1 MMQQYL
7 AIKREHPGEL
17 LFYRMGDFYELFY
30 DDAQVAAEVLDITL
44 TARGKSAGEP
54 IPMAGVPY
62 HAAENYLARLV
73 RSGHAV
79 AIAEQIG
86 DPATSKGPVE
96 RRVVRI
102 VTPGTLSDESL
113 LDARS
118 DSLLLSMFS
127 QDGRTGLAWVDVSS
141 GRFLVSEVA
150 NGEAVNAE
158 LQRLTPAEILVAED
172 SVHEELMDRS
182 GVRRQPAWH
191 FDTSAAR
198 RALNNQFQTQDLR
211 GFGCEEMELAIAAA
225 GCLLD
230 YLKETQRGQLPHIR
244 GMRAETQSDSVLL
257 DAATRRNLE
266 IDCNLQGGEENTL
279 FSVLASTRT
288 AMGTRHLK
296 RWLHRPVNAVAE
308 LCARQAAVRHLLDGY
323 RFETVR
329 EHLKAVGDVERILA
343 RVALGSA
350 RPRDLT
356 RLCDSLAK
364 VPELRSDL
372 TLGDGTSARIAE
384 IAELLGDFPE
394 LVALLHRALVENP
407 PVVVRDGGVIADG
420 YDPELDELRD
430 ISRNASDYLMDIE
443 VRERE
448 ATGLST
454 LKVGYNRVHGY
465 YIEIS
470 KSQSVNAPDSYV
482 RRQTLKNAERFIT
495 PELKT
500 FEDKALSAR
509 SRALARERLLYEQ
522 LVDRIR
528 EHLAPLQ
535 DCATALCDIDVLAC
549 FAERAQALDLVCPE
563 FSDGPIL
570 DIEAGRHP
578 VVEQVLEQPFIANG
592 VRLDSQRRMLLITG
606 PNMGGKSTYM
616 RQTALIALLAHVG
629 AFVPARRA
637 QLSPLDRIFT
647 RIGSSDD
654 LASGRST
661 FMVEMTE
668 TANILHN
675 ASPRSLVLMDE
686 VGRGTSTF
694 DGLSLAWAAAVALA
708 TRVRAFTL
716 FATHYFELTH
726 LPEHYPGMA
735 NVHLDATEHEDHV
748 VFMHNIQEGPA
759 NRSFGLQ
766 VAKLAGVPDDVLA
779 LARDKLAQLEA
790 GKLHIETVSSPAQ
803 DDLFSNPAE
812 HPALA
817 KLKEIDPD
825 SLTPRAALDLLYE
838 LRKQF

>member
-118 DSLLLSMFS
+118 DSLLLAMFS

-563 FSDGPIL
+563 FSDDPIL

-708 TRVRAFTL
+708 TRVRSFTL

>member
-118 DSLLLSMFS
+118 DSLLLAMFS

-372 TLGDGTSARIAE
+372 TSGEGTSARIAE

-563 FSDGPIL
+563 FSDDPIL

>member
-118 DSLLLSMFS
+118 DSLLLAMFS

-372 TLGDGTSARIAE
+372 TSGEGTSARIAE

-563 FSDGPIL
+563 FSDDPIL

-708 TRVRAFTL
+708 TRVRSFTL

>member
-172 SVHEELMDRS
+172 SVHEELVDRS

-191 FDTSAAR
+191 FDLSAAR
-198 RALNNQFQTQDLR
+198 RALNGQFQTQDLR
-211 GFGCEEMELAIAAA
+211 GFGCEELELAIAAA

-323 RFETVR
+323 RFETLR

-372 TLGDGTSARIAE
+372 TSGDGASERIAE

-522 LVDRIR
+522 LVDQIR

-563 FSDGPIL
+563 FSGGPLL

-779 LARDKLAQLEA
+779 LARDKLTQLEA